1 MQDALKH
8 ADADLAHAQDLYNS
22 VAPFRN
28 GIEMAERVS
37 LERDR
42 AAKTLAEAQAAQQ
55 IQPASAVTPVTPA
68 PDLPKENR

>member
-28 GIEMAERVS
+28 GIEMAEKVS
-37 LERDR
+37 TERDR
-42 AAKTLAEAQAAQQ
+42 VAKSLAEAHAAQP
-55 IQPASAVTPVTPA
+55 IQPASAVAPVTSDA
-68 PDLPKENR
+68 PKENR